1 MPDNVIVALT
11 MAVGIG
17 IIDISIGIA
26 ALLLG
31 KATTNKGKADLI
43 VGWSASMVLAISALG
58 ALCFLV
64 ALGK

>member
-17 IIDISIGIA
+17 IIDISIGIV

-31 KATTNKGKADLI
+31 KATTIKGKADVI
-43 VGWSASMVLAISALG
+43 AGWSASIVLGISALG